1 MKLEL
6 SPTHP
11 MHKGLC
17 RGHGGSVW
25 WVWLIGYVGVHRFVH
40 TFVHTCAGVN
50 GGVKSLRMRTYPSI
64 QHHT

>member
-25 WVWLIGYVGVHRFVH
+25 WVWLIGYVGVHGSFHTYVH
-40 TFVHTCAGVN
+40 R
-50 GGVKSLRMRTYPSI
+50 GGVEKHRVI
-64 QHHT
+64 I

>member
-25 WVWLIGYVGVHRFVH
+25 LVWCEYGLEKMSR
-40 TFVHTCAGVN
+40 C
-50 GGVKSLRMRTYPSI
+50 
-64 QHHT
+64 